1 MDLATLSHIAF
12 MLGFVAMA
20 AGTFYFFMERGD
32 LKPEHRSAATYAG
45 VITFIAAIMYWT
57 MKDMVGFLPPYTST
71 PVVATMPVRY
81 LDWVLTTPLLLV
93 EFGIIAA
100 ICGVGKGMT
109 TKLVLADLVMIV
121 FGYLGEV
128 STPGASETYLYFIL
142 STLGWLYIVWQVWGM
157 KPTGGTDAAKKG
169 VENMKKFVIF
179 GWMIYPIGT
188 AIQQFM
194 SLNGTDA
201 ATVLTATQIAAVIYV
216 VADVLNKVGFGMVA
230 VHTAKHS

>member
-1 MDLATLSHIAF
+1 MDLATLSHYAF

-57 MKDMVGFLPPYTST
+57 MKDMVGF
-71 PVVATMPVRY
+71 PVANGVEIVKTMPVRY

-100 ICGVGKGMT
+100 ICGIGKGMT

-121 FGYLGEV
+121 FGYLGEESHPGDG
-128 STPGASETYLYFIL
+128 STWVYFIL

-194 SLNGTDA
+194 TLNGTDA
-201 ATVLTATQIAAVIYV
+201 ATVVTATQIAAVIYV

-230 VHTAKHS
+230 VHTAKHA

>member
-1 MDLATLSHIAF
+1 MNLDVLSHIAF

-57 MKDMVGFLPPYTST
+57 MKDMVGFPNPTTMAVSG
-71 PVVATMPVRY
+71 TMPVRY

-109 TKLVLADLVMIV
+109 TRLILADLVMIV

-128 STPGASETYLYFIL
+128 STAGHTDTVLYFVL
-142 STLGWLYIVWQVWGM
+142 SSLGWLYIVWQVWGI

-179 GWMIYPIGT
+179 GWMIYPLGT

-194 SLNGTDA
+194 SLNGSDA
-201 ATVLTATQIAAVIYV
+201 ATLTTAAQIAALIYV